1 MREQMKALIGMAL
14 LFFSA
19 NAMAVTISL
28 FPSSSTVGVGSN
40 FTVDLFMDANDA
52 PGNHPGLFSGEIIID
67 YDPAQLILNSFTP
80 LLPTVVS
87 TETPGTSGS
96 RNTVTY
102 LFNDIF
108 FNTSPDQGTI
118 GTFSFT
124 ALTVAPVAALNLV
137 DANDLGSWV
146 NQNPS
151 STDFFPGFNG
161 TSVTIVPL
169 PGALWLM
176 LSGLGVLGLARR
188 KA

>member
-1 MREQMKALIGMAL
+1 MRVLTKTIIGMSI

-19 NAMAVTISL
+19 NALAVTISL
-28 FPSSSTVGVGSN
+28 IPSTTTVGVGSL
-40 FTVDLFMDANDA
+40 FTVDLFMDADDA
-52 PGNHPGLFSGEIIID
+52 PGLHPGLYSGEIIID
-67 YDPAQLILNSFTP
+67 YDPTQLTLNSFSP
-80 LLPTVVS
+80 AGSTVVS
-87 TETPGTSGS
+87 SETPGTLGS

-102 LFNDIF
+102 LFDNIF

-118 GTFSFT
+118 GTFSLT
-124 ALTVAPVAALNLV
+124 ASTMASVAALNIADPNYL
-137 DANDLGSWV
+137 NGWV

-151 STDFFPGFNG
+151 NTDFTPVLTG

-176 LSGLGVLGLARR
+176 LSGLGLLGFARR